1 MVCVV
6 ILTAIPIEY
15 MAVWAHLSDL
25 REEIHPHGTIYER
38 GQFSIDGQ
46 EWEVGIV
53 QTGAGNSPVAMEA
66 ERAIAYFKPDVILFV
81 GAAGEIKDVQLRD
94 VVTATKVHGYESGKV
109 AEIFRPRLDVGF

>member
-15 MAVWAHLSDL
+15 MAVCAHLSDL

-46 EWEVGIV
+46 EWEVL
-53 QTGAGNSPVAMEA
+53 E
-66 ERAIAYFKPDVILFV
+66 ILL
-81 GAAGEIKDVQLRD
+81 QRWRLR
-94 VVTATKVHGYESGKV
+94 GRSL
-109 AEIFRPRLDVGF
+109 ILSLM